1 MKDNKINSILKQ
13 VIIFNDIYEEVI
25 QSSFKKNKHQDVSKL
40 EFKMLQT
47 VYRHK
52 KLMISEVSE
61 LLDISLPNCSRY
73 IKTAINEGYFTK
85 EIDALDKRI
94 YYISL
99 SEKGKAIV
107 ETTLDRFSNEMFHQL
122 EDLDTNDLD
131 RLDES
136 FSNLNSALSDTLL
149 NKSN

>member
-1 MKDNKINSILKQ
+1 MNDNKINSILKQ

-25 QSSFKKNKHQDVSKL
+25 HSSFKKNKHQDVSKL

-47 VYRHK
+47 VYRHQR
-52 KLMISEVSE
+52 LMISEISE

-73 IKTAINEGYFTK
+73 VKTAINEGYLTK
-85 EIDALDKRI
+85 DIDALDKRI

-107 ETTLDRFSNEMFHQL
+107 EQTLDRFSSDMSVQL
-122 EDLDTNDLD
+122 ADLDARELD

-136 FSNLNSALSDTLL
+136 FANLNSALSDTLL
-149 NKSN
+149 NRSN